1 MRRLPMRMRGEW
13 LDAGSVQQKA
23 GRFGLLRCAKSS
35 EALEN
40 WGSADIRPQ
49 PEPEVG
55 AAMAIGL
62 R

>member
-1 MRRLPMRMRGEW
+1 MRGEW